1 MLLQVMLAVQCI
13 MSSSVAFEK
22 KVITKEI
29 ILDLSQL

>member
-1 MLLQVMLAVQCI
+1 MLLQVMLAVY
-13 MSSSVAFEK
+13 VAFEK